1 MTPLQGHVLIVDDLA
16 SNREVLA
23 RLLRKE
29 GLTTEDAQ
37 EGREALEK
45 VRRGGI
51 DTILLDVMMPGLD
64 GPGMLA
70 ALKQDK
76 ELADIP
82 VIMLSAYN
90 ESQVVLDC
98 IALGADDFLQK
109 PIDRSLL
116 RARISSCL
124 RRKHLQDSER
134 EHLGQLETSNQEL
147 KRLGQ
152 IKNRFLAVAAHDL
165 KNPMSKALLLVDQLL
180 QQESEATSPD
190 GRKQVARKIRDSIH
204 RMLGIVQGLMDTAVY
219 ESEHIT
225 LRRKPTDLAN
235 LVRFVMEDNRV
246 YAASKRI
253 HLQGFLPPEA
263 VLLEA
268 DEPRLREA
276 VDNLVN
282 NAIKFSPLDRT
293 VEITVSSA
301 EQQVLIQVRDHGPGL
316 TEEDLASVFTPYQ
329 RLSAIPT
336 AGEISIGIGLSIV
349 KQMVELHG
357 GRVWAESRPG
367 DGAAFFLELPA

>member
-29 GLTTEDAQ
+29 GLTTEEAQ
-37 EGREALEK
+37 EGREALDR
-45 VRRGGI
+45 VRQGGI

-64 GPGMLA
+64 GPGTLA

-98 IALGADDFLQK
+98 IGLGADDFLQK

-134 EHLGQLETSNQEL
+134 EHLGQLEASNQEL

-190 GRKQVARKIRDSIH
+190 GRKLVARKIRDSIH
-204 RMLGIVQGLMDTAVY
+204 RMLG
-219 ESEHIT
+219 
-225 LRRKPTDLAN
+225 
-235 LVRFVMEDNRV
+235 
-246 YAASKRI
+246 
-253 HLQGFLPPEA
+253 
-263 VLLEA
+263 
-268 DEPRLREA
+268 
-276 VDNLVN
+276 
-282 NAIKFSPLDRT
+282 
-293 VEITVSSA
+293 
-301 EQQVLIQVRDHGPGL
+301 
-316 TEEDLASVFTPYQ
+316 
-329 RLSAIPT
+329 
-336 AGEISIGIGLSIV
+336 
-349 KQMVELHG
+349 
-357 GRVWAESRPG
+357 
-367 DGAAFFLELPA
+367 